1 MSPRRSRS
9 RRRHGFTL
17 IELLVVISIIGI
29 LVGLLLP
36 AVNAAREAG
45 RRTQCQNNMKNLGL
59 GLVQF
64 STAKNYYPNAAT
76 VTEIIPAG
84 GDPTKSLTFG
94 LFNSAA
100 QTGTYALQNPIGG
113 YSWIVDILP
122 YIDNQQEFN
131 AWNKNQWYLST
142 FVPTVGGLS
151 ATPSNFKVSTTAIGI
166 LKCPDD
172 NTTQPNQG
180 NLSYAVNGGF
190 SLWLLNGATW
200 AVTVPSN
207 NYGYSSL
214 NWIPS
219 GSTSTSAVGVTQ
231 KLGVMFMGST
241 QGNQAWDVK
250 TTPSAIFDG
259 ASSTLLVSE
268 NTLTGYSTGNQIT
281 GNQATNWASPWP
293 TFAMFIGSR
302 AICSQT
308 PIPASQ
314 SALDC
319 TTGIL
324 TPPAQDTDAVS
335 WAYSNYPGNGENIN
349 YGLNLTDEGSF
360 PYSNSAHPGGF
371 NTVFCDGSVKF
382 LSATIDGTVYSKI
395 LTPAGSRLPLGFKQY
410 PVSQD
415 AITQ

>member
-1 MSPRRSRS
+1 MSS
-9 RRRHGFTL
+9 RRFRRRTGFTL

-45 RRTQCQNNMKNLGL
+45 RRTQCQNNMKNIGL

-76 VTEIIPAG
+76 ITENPAWG
-84 GDPTKSLTFG
+84 GDPTKTNTYAM
-94 LFNSAA
+94 FNSAA
-100 QTGTYALQNPIGG
+100 TLASAALTTPIGG
-113 YSWIVDILP
+113 YSWVVDILP
-122 YIDNQQEFN
+122 YIDNQQEYN
-131 AWNKNQWYLST
+131 AWNKSQWFQST
-142 FVPTVGGLS
+142 FVPTVGGIS
-151 ATPSNFKVSTTAIGI
+151 AGTSNFKVSNTGIGI

-172 NTTQPNQG
+172 NTAQPNQG

-200 AVTVPSN
+200 AVTVPAN

-219 GSTSTSAVGVTQ
+219 GSTSTPVGVTQ
-231 KLGVMFMGST
+231 KLGVMFLGT
-241 QGNQAWDVK
+241 AQGNYPWDVK

-281 GNQATNWASPWP
+281 GNQATNWGAPWP
-293 TFAMFIGSR
+293 TFSMFIGSR
-302 AICSQT
+302 AICSTT
-308 PIPASQ
+308 PIPS
-314 SALDC
+314 STSVLDC
-319 TTGIL
+319 TNGIL
-324 TPPAQDTDAVS
+324 TPPAVDTDAVS

-371 NTVFCDGSVKF
+371 NAVFCDGSVKF

-395 LTPAGSRLPLGFKQY
+395 LTPAGGKLSLLFKQY

>member
-1 MSPRRSRS
+1 MSSRRSRS
-9 RRRHGFTL
+9 RQGFTL

-45 RRTQCQNNMKNLGL
+45 RRTQCQNNMRNIGL

-76 VTEIIPAG
+76 VTEFPQATPI
-84 GDPTKSLTFG
+84 DPTKSVAYAMINSPATLASSALT
-94 LFNSAA
+94 
-100 QTGTYALQNPIGG
+100 TPIGG
-113 YSWIVDILP
+113 YSWVVDILP
-122 YIDNQQEFN
+122 YLDNQELFN
-131 AWNKNQWYLST
+131 SWNKNQWFQST
-142 FVPTVGGLS
+142 FVPLVGGIS
-151 ATPSNFKVSTTAIGI
+151 ATASNFKVSNTSIAI

-172 NTTQPNQG
+172 NTTQPSQG

-190 SLWLLNGATW
+190 SLWLANGQTW
-200 AVTVPSN
+200 SVQVPSN
-207 NYGYSSL
+207 NYGYSQL
-214 NWIPS
+214 NWVPS
-219 GSTSTSAVGVTQ
+219 GSTNPYATGVTQ
-231 KLGVMFMGST
+231 KLGVMFLGSA
-241 QGNQAWDVK
+241 QGNFPWDVK

-259 ASSTLLVSE
+259 ASSTLLLSE

-281 GNQATNWASPWP
+281 GNQATNWAAPWP
-293 TFAMFIGSR
+293 TFSMFIGSR
-302 AICSQT
+302 AVCSAT
-308 PIPASQ
+308 PIPAS
-314 SALDC
+314 SGMLDC
-319 TTGIL
+319 TSGIL

-335 WAYSNYPGNGENIN
+335 WAYSNFPGNGENIN

-371 NTVFCDGSVKF
+371 NCVMCDGSVKF

-395 LTPAGSRLPLGFKQY
+395 LTPAGGKLPLGFKQF